1 MGKIL
6 LVVSDK
12 GGVGKSTYV
21 ANTGSML
28 VNKGKSVI
36 ILKTDKNH
44 DLLSW
49 NEKRTDNGLLTIPV
63 HAAYGNVS
71 NEIKRLS
78 KLCEVLIVDC
88 PASTTLPDG
97 YTLNNYYPECEGLIH
112 TLTTFMLF
120 RLCSIRFTDS
130 ENERQI
136 TL

>member
-49 NEKRTDNGLLTIPV
+49 NEKADR
-63 HAAYGNVS
+63 
-71 NEIKRLS
+71 
-78 KLCEVLIVDC
+78 
-88 PASTTLPDG
+88 
-97 YTLNNYYPECEGLIH
+97 
-112 TLTTFMLF
+112 
-120 RLCSIRFTDS
+120 
-130 ENERQI
+130 
-136 TL
+136 

>member
-49 NEKRTDNGLLTIPV
+49 NKNG
-63 HAAYGNVS
+63 
-71 NEIKRLS
+71 
-78 KLCEVLIVDC
+78 
-88 PASTTLPDG
+88 
-97 YTLNNYYPECEGLIH
+97 
-112 TLTTFMLF
+112 
-120 RLCSIRFTDS
+120 
-130 ENERQI
+130 QI
-136 TL
+136 TAYSLSGSRSLRKRQQRN

>member
-49 NEKRTDNGLLTIPV
+49 NET
-63 HAAYGNVS
+63 AYS
-71 NEIKRLS
+71 LS
-78 KLCEVLIVDC
+78 
-88 PASTTLPDG
+88 
-97 YTLNNYYPECEGLIH
+97 
-112 TLTTFMLF
+112 
-120 RLCSIRFTDS
+120 RFTQLTETSAMKLSDLVS
-130 ENERQI
+130 CVKSSLSIAPATTARSSVAP
-136 TL
+136 